1 MTGGEISP
9 QMKLQRILLDRVTRR
24 FGRHLALRGVTV
36 GFDAG
41 EVALLLGPN
50 GAGKTTLMRV
60 VSTLLR
66 PTAGRVTGLCGGGE
80 RTAEVDLYE
89 LAAVDRSFVGLVSHA
104 SLVYQDLTGWENL
117 KLFGGLYDL
126 DPEMIQAKGRSL
138 LEEMELSDAADRPVA
153 EYSRGMMQ
161 RLSIARALIHG
172 PSVLLLDEPFTGLD
186 QSGRRILHDV
196 LRRVRAEGA
205 LVMLITHHLDIPE
218 DVIDRVLLLS
228 QGKVVRDERSV
239 GANLNAWYERG
250 LVEAVH

>member
-1 MTGGEISP
+1 
-9 QMKLQRILLDRVTRR
+9 
-24 FGRHLALRGVTV
+24 
-36 GFDAG
+36 
-41 EVALLLGPN
+41 
-50 GAGKTTLMRV
+50 
-60 VSTLLR
+60 
-66 PTAGRVTGLCGGGE
+66 
-80 RTAEVDLYE
+80 
-89 LAAVDRSFVGLVSHA
+89 
-104 SLVYQDLTGWENL
+104 
-117 KLFGGLYDL
+117 
-126 DPEMIQAKGRSL
+126 
-138 LEEMELSDAADRPVA
+138 
-153 EYSRGMMQ
+153 MQ